1 MCNPSIFRECDIRGI
16 ADRDLPNDAVKH
28 LGRAIGTFLQR
39 QSGPRLVLGRDCRLS
54 SPRLHQALLEGLLAT
69 GAQVTDIGI
78 VPTPVLYF
86 AAIDHDAHGAIIITG
101 SHNPADY
108 NGFKILSNGATL
120 HGEDIQAIHR
130 LTQTQDY
137 LSGPGQTHTADA
149 IPAYIDQIAHQ
160 FHYPRKL
167 KVVIDSGSGTAG
179 PVIGPLLAR
188 LNCDVLSLFAE
199 MDGHFP
205 HHHPDPTTP
214 ENLSALAAKVR
225 ETNADL
231 GIGFDGDADRIG
243 AVDQHGQPVY
253 GDMLMLIYA
262 REILTRHPG
271 ATIIGDV
278 KCSQHMYAEI
288 ARLGGRPL
296 MNKTGHSLIKARM
309 KEEGALLAGELSG
322 HMFFADRYHGFDDA
336 LYAACRLIEIL
347 ANSGVPLSRQLDG
360 LPVTVTTPEIRLEAP
375 DEQKFDIVNR
385 VAEHFRPT
393 HKIDATDGARI
404 LFPHGWGLI
413 RASNTQPAIVLR
425 FEAESE
431 VQLHAYRAEVEA
443 ALARESQ

>member
-1 MCNPSIFRECDIRGI
+1 MFNPSIFRECDIRGI
-16 ADRDLPNDAVKH
+16 ADRDLHNEAVTH
-28 LGRAIGTFLQR
+28 LGQAIGTFLQR
-39 QSGPRLVLGRDCRLS
+39 HSGPQLILGRDCRLS

-69 GAQVTDIGI
+69 GAEITDLGI
-78 VPTPVLYF
+78 VPSPAVYF
-86 AAIDHDAHGAIIITG
+86 TALNHKAHGAIIITG
-101 SHNPADY
+101 SHNPTGY
-108 NGFKILSNGATL
+108 NGFKIQSGGATL
-120 HGEDIQAIHR
+120 HGEDIQTIHR

-137 LSGPGQTHTADA
+137 LSAPGRLHTADA

-160 FHYPRKL
+160 FHYPRRL
-167 KVVIDSGSGTAG
+167 KVVVDSGNGTAG

-188 LNCDVLSLFAE
+188 LNCDVISLFAD

-214 ENLSALAAKVR
+214 ENLAALAAKVR

-243 AVDQHGQPVY
+243 AVDQHGQPVF

-278 KCSQHMYAEI
+278 KCSQRMYGEI
-288 ARLGGRPL
+288 ARLGGRAL

-336 LYAACRLIEIL
+336 LYAACRLIEIV
-347 ANSGVPLSRQLDG
+347 ATTGMPLSRHLDG
-360 LPVTVTTPEIRLEAP
+360 LPATVTTPEIRLETP

-385 VAEHFRPT
+385 VAEHFRPS

-425 FEAESE
+425 FEAES
-431 VQLHAYRAEVEA
+431 QADLNAYRAAVET
-443 ALARESQ
+443 ALAAERE